1 MPTGAPVTSLIS
13 TSIEF
18 SDIDLNANATTTV
31 YDGDTRAIVYGV
43 YLRNG
48 GSTAV
53 ARLEVTDDTDTATLT
68 PGQGG
73 GDSIEF
79 TGPIVLNRSE
89 QLQVNVTTVEG
100 SAQTNTAAVSRD
112 EQ

>member
-1 MPTGAPVTSLIS
+1 MPTGVPVSILTSA
-13 TSIEF
+13 SIEF
-18 SDIDLNANATTTV
+18 TDIDLNADAATTV
-31 YDGDTRAIVYGV
+31 YDGDTQAIVYGV

-53 ARLEVTDDTDTATLT
+53 ARLEVTDGTDTATLT
-68 PGQGG
+68 PEQGG

-79 TGPIVLNRSE
+79 TGPVVLNRSE

-100 SAQTNTAAVSRD
+100 AAQTNTAAASRD